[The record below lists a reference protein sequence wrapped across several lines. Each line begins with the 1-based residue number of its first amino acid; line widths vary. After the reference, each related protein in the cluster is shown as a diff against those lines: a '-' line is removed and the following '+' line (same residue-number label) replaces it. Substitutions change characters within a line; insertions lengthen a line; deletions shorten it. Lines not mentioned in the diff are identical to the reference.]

1 MPVALF
7 TMVGS
12 IAEAVLLVIIFA
24 LLYTQNRETYL
35 RYWMV
40 AWLFSLIGLSCGLLG
55 ITVNQSFYTFYMIHL
70 SVSNYFFLHASYG
83 IFGITISRYWKYF
96 TFILIAWL
104 ITSFLLELSDLSG
117 MIPWSIFCGIT
128 LIYNGFLFLRHGD
141 KNTRGRIITG
151 CCFVL
156 WGIHALDFPYLRMI
170 PWIVPWCFLVGTIT
184 ALGIAVGTLYYY
196 FEMKNN
202 ALLRIEEELK
212 YLSFHD
218 ALTGLF
224 NRNYFEQ
231 EIKRREKEK
240 RTEKM
245 YCPPTGIMICDVDGL
260 KLVNDT
266 LGHER
271 GDALLIEAARIIQS
285 VFSKNALIARI
296 GGDEFAVLLEEN
308 EEGMALAYH
317 NIHQTLRLYNANN
330 PELPLSIS
338 AGYAVDHI
346 SPDLTQVF
354 KEADN
359 NMYREKLKQ
368 SQGIRDLIVES
379 LMAALNK
386 KNFSRH
392 HAEHLQKM
400 ILDLSSAMSLTTTS
414 EADLCLFAKYHDIG
428 KVGMMEEVLFRPGL
442 LDANEKEKI
451 IRHCEIGYRIAQAA
465 SELSP
470 IADWILKHHEWWNGE
485 GYPLGLKGEEIPIE
499 CRILAIADAY
509 DVMTNYRPYSS
520 EVSPAEALAELKR
533 WAGTQFDPVL
543 TKLFCDIY
551 CVDK

>member
-1 MPVALF
+1 
-7 TMVGS
+7 
-12 IAEAVLLVIIFA
+12 
-24 LLYTQNRETYL
+24 
-35 RYWMV
+35 
-40 AWLFSLIGLSCGLLG
+40 
-55 ITVNQSFYTFYMIHL
+55 
-70 SVSNYFFLHASYG
+70 
-83 IFGITISRYWKYF
+83 
-96 TFILIAWL
+96 
-104 ITSFLLELSDLSG
+104 
-117 MIPWSIFCGIT
+117 
-128 LIYNGFLFLRHGD
+128 
-141 KNTRGRIITG
+141 
-151 CCFVL
+151 
-156 WGIHALDFPYLRMI
+156 
-170 PWIVPWCFLVGTIT
+170 
-184 ALGIAVGTLYYY
+184 
-196 FEMKNN
+196 MKNN
-202 ALLRIEEELK
+202 ELLRIEEELK

-231 EIKRREKEK
+231 EIKRWEKEK
-240 RTEKM
+240 RAKKTN
-245 YCPPTGIMICDVDGL
+245 YPPTGIMICDVDGL

-285 VFSKNALIARI
+285 VFPKNGLAARI
-296 GGDEFAVLLEEN
+296 GGDEFAVLLEDN
-308 EEGMALAYH
+308 EEGLALAYQ
-317 NIHQTLRLYNANN
+317 NIHQALRSYNANN
-330 PELPLSIS
+330 QELPLSIS
-338 AGYAVDHI
+338 VGYAVDHI

-368 SQGIRDLIVES
+368 SQGVRDSIVES
-379 LMAALNK
+379 LMLALNK
-386 KNFSRH
+386 KDFSQH
-392 HAEHLQKM
+392 HAERIQKR
-400 ILDLSSAMSLTTTS
+400 ILDLSSAMGLTTTS
-414 EADLCLFAKYHDIG
+414 EADWCLFAKYHDIG
-428 KVGMMEEVLFRPGL
+428 KVGVMEEILFKPGL

-451 IRHCEIGYRIAQAA
+451 IRHCEIGYRIAQAT

-509 DVMTNYRPYSS
+509 DAMTNYRPYSN

-551 CVDK
+551 CVDNEKEKNKATGLSIGH